1 MSITFDSIIL
11 ILPQIKFEA
20 IPSKDAGEVAFQ
32 PKVDRSHQI
41 LGVCHKSF
49 PLVPQMALIF
59 DIRFS
64 SLGQIYVLRHT
75 NSDRTLLKMH
85 FTSHVS
91 SLNFELLSWQQKY
104 KRYLAEYLYP

>member
-49 PLVPQMALIF
+49 PLVPHMALILEF
-59 DIRFS
+59 LDSQYKDLSKMYTSAAPPPPPPPRS
-64 SLGQIYVLRHT
+64 SL
-75 NSDRTLLKMH
+75 LKFGPNICVAAH
-85 FTSHVS
+85 QF
-91 SLNFELLSWQQKY
+91 
-104 KRYLAEYLYP
+104 